1 MKRDPVPPLV
11 DAVLKGDE
19 LLFRGRLQDRTTVN
33 AVDRDGRSALH
44 HAVID
49 NQFGF
54 VTSLLHHGAE
64 YPSDATPLM
73 FQPAGVG

>member
-73 FQPAGVG
+73 F